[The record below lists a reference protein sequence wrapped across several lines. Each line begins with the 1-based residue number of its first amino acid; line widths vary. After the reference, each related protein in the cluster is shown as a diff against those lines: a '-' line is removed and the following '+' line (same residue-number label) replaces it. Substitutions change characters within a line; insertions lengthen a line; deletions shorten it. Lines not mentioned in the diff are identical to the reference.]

1 MMMVYNS
8 VRGGI
13 IIAGFGW
20 PAANSESEPP
30 PPALSHDRSNIYY
43 ALDMA
48 YDECFI
54 PNVTKVRPCEVPT
67 SYTTV
72 VIRGF
77 RL

>member
-1 MMMVYNS
+1 MMMMYNS

-20 PAANSESEPP
+20 PAADSESEPP
-30 PPALSHDRSNIYY
+30 PSALSHDRSNIN
-43 ALDMA
+43 ALDTA

-54 PNVTKVRPCEVPT
+54 PNVTKVRPCEVLP

-77 RL
+77 RQ